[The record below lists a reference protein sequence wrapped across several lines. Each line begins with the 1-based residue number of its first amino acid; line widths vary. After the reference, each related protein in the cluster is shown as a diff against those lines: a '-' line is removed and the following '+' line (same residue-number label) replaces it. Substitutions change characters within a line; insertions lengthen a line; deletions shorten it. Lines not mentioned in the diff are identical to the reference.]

1 MLLADGKVSAHP
13 LFQEAAADIHEKE
26 VNRLLI
32 WVAIAV
38 RQLLAIDQTD
48 EEQSCGILW
57 NDFPDGTKDTLTFR
71 KACDKIIHANEIIA
85 CRITYD
91 PIPDDPDESSVKTG
105 ESPLQ
110 GDFTLVIVAETI
122 GATTWERGRPALDE
136 GKMPSLPGLLRA
148 EVRLLLSVKWPW
160 SPLRYYAGTIT
171 IRTTASK
178 RYKAS
183 RCELDFETFAGDSRT
198 VHGGTLNAYQ
208 TRYVQV
214 PLQNRQ

>member
-85 CRITYD
+85 YRITYD

-105 ESPLQ
+105 E
-110 GDFTLVIVAETI
+110 
-122 GATTWERGRPALDE
+122 
-136 GKMPSLPGLLRA
+136 
-148 EVRLLLSVKWPW
+148 